1 MSSISPASVAAQK
14 MSETQSEFA
23 TKVMRKTLDIQANQG
38 VMLAQMINQSQGLGG
53 SVDTYA

>member
-1 MSSISPASVAAQK
+1 MSSISPASIASQK
-14 MSETQSEFA
+14 MSETQAEFA

-38 VMLAQMINQSQGLGG
+38 AMLAQMISQSKGVGG